1 MTEQRM
7 SIVEME
13 EQNAPQQ
20 ARAKAVQALREAV
33 SRTLEHSPELR
44 ARTSA
49 YGRAPGGRG

>member
-1 MTEQRM
+1 M

-33 SRTLEHSPELR
+33 SRTLEHYPELR